1 MHHDYDFLI
10 GRTIINVREMTKEE
24 LDEMD
29 WYGSATVL
37 VLDDGTEIVPSRDP
51 EGNGP
56 GTLFIDNP
64 TITN

>member
-1 MHHDYDFLI
+1 MTDYNNLI
-10 GRTIINVREMTKEE
+10 GRTITAVRMLTKDE

-29 WYGSATVL
+29 WYGHVPVI
-37 VLDDGTEIVPSRDP
+37 VLDDGTEIIASRDD

-64 TITN
+64 TI

>member
-1 MHHDYDFLI
+1 MGEFHNLI
-10 GRTIINVREMTKEE
+10 GRTITAVRALTKDE

-29 WYGSATVL
+29 WYGHVPVI
-37 VLDDGTEIVPSRDP
+37 VLDDGTEIISSRDD

-64 TITN
+64 TI